1 MKVFRITYCK
11 YIYDL
16 SGKGAAT
23 AGGRWNSEGV
33 HVLYTASSASLAM
46 LETLAHLKSMP
57 VTGLC
62 ITCLEVPDEA
72 SAIID
77 EQDLPSDWNTYPAPV
92 VLQRIGDRHLRS
104 NHFLSVQLPS
114 ALLSEDKVILL
125 NPNHPEFKRVKEVYT
140 RPLSID
146 KRLYQTH
153 ERL

>member
-1 MKVFRITYCK
+1 MKVFRISYCK
-11 YIYDL
+11 YITDL
-16 SGKGAAT
+16 SGIGAAR

-33 HVLYTASSASLAM
+33 YVLYTASTASLAM

-72 SAIID
+72 SVIID
-77 EQDLPSDWNTYPAPV
+77 ELDLPSDWNTYPAPV
-92 VLQRIGDRHLRS
+92 VLQRIGDRHLKS
-104 NHFLSVQLPS
+104 NRFLSVQLPS

-125 NPNHPEFKRVKEVYT
+125 NPNHPEFKRVKVVYT
-140 RPLSID
+140 RPLAID